1 MRKSLKIT
9 STMLTNIKG
18 THVHFN
24 LTPTIIY
31 KPKDLTDDLREYR
44 KDIYQQKKVDAAR
57 LERLLSPILTHEH
70 RQKIQRRLNAS
81 ESIKNIA

>member
-1 MRKSLKIT
+1 
-9 STMLTNIKG
+9 MLTNIKG

-31 KPKDLTDDLREYR
+31 EPTNLTDDLREYR

-57 LERLLSPILTHEH
+57 LE
-70 RQKIQRRLNAS
+70 
-81 ESIKNIA
+81 